1 MCIRDR
7 SQTGPG
13 AALGRSPHPSGL
25 TASPP
30 TPFGLQP
37 FPPDRGNRPSPK
49 GEGFWAAKG
58 RPYGGKRPGGVGSA
72 NPGADAKPQQLQFP
86 SRSGPQWGRTKPHP
100 STPVLRAGNFLPT
113 ARGNPRNGGP
123 GADSPCQGEM
133 SRSDRG
139 GRVGE
144 YGHEVSILS
153 RPPAILKVNCP
164 EGAREG
170 GLGHWFLSHR
180 WERNSPPALRPQAR
194 QGELVR
200 RTKRRPPGGFGAQPP
215 RSGGS

>member
-1 MCIRDR
+1 MRYPVFR
-7 SQTGPG
+7 SK
-13 AALGRSPHPSGL
+13 L
-25 TASPP
+25 
-30 TPFGLQP
+30 
-37 FPPDRGNRPSPK
+37 
-49 GEGFWAAKG
+49 
-58 RPYGGKRPGGVGSA
+58 VGSA
-72 NPGADAKPQQLQFP
+72 SSGAEMEPHPLQFSTNPGP
-86 SRSGPQWGRTKPHP
+86 SGPAGIRTL
-100 STPVLRAGNFLPT
+100 TQILRAGNFLPSP
-113 ARGNPRNGGP
+113 RGNPRNRGP

-180 WERNSPPALRPQAR
+180 WERTPPPAGGEIASCERRNDRMKPRSETKFRTKFFCLLFFQEKQVNSSSSAWAQESARPGPRRPWRRRGGPAAPGR
-194 QGELVR
+194 SPAGR
-200 RTKRRPPGGFGAQPP
+200 RTPPYLPP
-215 RSGGS
+215 ACRGRG